1 MKQFLQNYLRFS
13 RKERIGLAVLLVIM
27 TVFLWLPEWY
37 KAEPVPVQ
45 PDTAMNRLM
54 ETSVSP
60 DRWSGNRNGFSRQ
73 GQYGRRYHQPYRQQ
87 QPYNTRYRFQKA
99 YTPRPIPVININTA
113 TAADWEALPGIG
125 PVLAA
130 RIIKYRD
137 KLGGF
142 TRVEQVQQTYG
153 ISDSLYRALQPF
165 LQFSAAAVKQD
176 IPPGRRVG
184 LADPAVSSGLPPV
197 VRPLPN
203 VNTATRAELEA
214 AGIPGHIARSIVV
227 FRGRY
232 GLFSRKED
240 LKRIVFINDSL
251 YGLLS
256 GKLRVE

>member
-13 RKERIGLAVLLVIM
+13 RKERIGLTVLLVIM

-73 GQYGRRYHQPYRQQ
+73 GQYGRRDHQPYRQQ
-87 QPYNTRYRFQKA
+87 QPYNTSYHFRKPYI
-99 YTPRPIPVININTA
+99 PRPIPVININTA

-130 RIIKYRD
+130 RVIKYRD

-165 LQFSAAAVKQD
+165 LQHCTVAAKSD
-176 IPPGRRVG
+176 IPPGQ
-184 LADPAVSSGLPPV
+184 PV
-197 VRPLPN
+197 ALLPN
-203 VNTATRAELEA
+203 ANTATRAELEA
-214 AGIPGHIARSIVV
+214 AGIPEHIARSIVV

-232 GLFSRKED
+232 GLFSRMED

>member
-13 RKERIGLAVLLVIM
+13 RKERIGLTVLLVIM
-27 TVFLWLPEWY
+27 TIFLWLPEWY

-45 PDTAMNRLM
+45 PDTAMIRLM

-60 DRWSGNRNGFSRQ
+60 GRWPGNRNGFNRQ
-73 GQYGRRYHQPYRQQ
+73 GQYRRPYYQQYRQQ
-87 QPYNTRYRFQKA
+87 YNSLYHFRKPFIR
-99 YTPRPIPVININTA
+99 RPIPVININTA
-113 TAADWEALPGIG
+113 TVADWEALPGIG

-165 LQFSAAAVKQD
+165 LQPGTVSPKRD
-176 IPPGRRVG
+176 SPPGRPTEQGR
-184 LADPAVSSGLPPV
+184 
-197 VRPLPN
+197 RTTQLPN
-203 VNTATRAELEA
+203 ANTATRAELEA
-214 AGIPGHIARSIVV
+214 AGIPEHIARSIVV

-232 GLFSRKED
+232 GLFSRMED